1 MSRLS
6 ETQNLG
12 GFFSPTLRNR
22 GLLPLVAPLSLC
34 GVIKIQPLR
43 GSEGTSLNLHRALF
57 FDGFVGL
64 MGRMGVVGRLG

>member
-22 GLLPLVAPLSLC
+22 GLLPLVATPSLC

-57 FDGFVGL
+57 F
-64 MGRMGVVGRLG
+64 